1 MNKYLSYSSIITGLI
16 ILLIIYNKYNP
27 KYKILYLFV
36 LLGIITSMLNHG
48 TNSKEYKYIDRAVI
62 VLNVLVFIYFILQ
75 NQYDLNKDKNK
86 ILIIIVAGCLYLYS
100 KLLNSF
106 ILRNSLHS
114 FAHFLCVILL
124 NIMHKT

>member
-16 ILLIIYNKYNP
+16 ILLIICNKYNP

-36 LLGIITSMLNHG
+36 LLGIITSVLNHG

-75 NQYDLNKDKNK
+75 NQYDLNKYK

-100 KLLNSF
+100 KLLNSL

>member
-1 MNKYLSYSSIITGLI
+1 MNKYLSYSSIITGLLIFWI
-16 ILLIIYNKYNP
+16 ICNKYNP

-75 NQYDLNKDKNK
+75 NQYDLNKYK

-100 KLLNSF
+100 KLLNSL

>member
-1 MNKYLSYSSIITGLI
+1 
-16 ILLIIYNKYNP
+16 
-27 KYKILYLFV
+27 
-36 LLGIITSMLNHG
+36 MLNHG

-75 NQYDLNKDKNK
+75 NQYDLNKYK

-100 KLLNSF
+100 KLLNSL